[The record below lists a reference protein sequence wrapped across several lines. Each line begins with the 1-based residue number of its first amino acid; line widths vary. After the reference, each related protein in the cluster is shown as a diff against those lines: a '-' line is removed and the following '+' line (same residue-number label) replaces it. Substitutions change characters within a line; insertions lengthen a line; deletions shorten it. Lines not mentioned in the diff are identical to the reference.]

1 MSYNLACAELEDI
14 PDSNI
19 EELSQSQSVVSDPD
33 LDFVPP
39 SSSSLNDLT
48 GSSNSDG
55 TQSDNNQ
62 VCGHIFRHYLFPLS
76 RVVPIQVSV
85 IIRCNA
91 EARYRN
97 RYRHSA
103 EAIY

>member
-33 LDFVPP
+33 SDFVPP
-39 SSSSLNDLT
+39 SSSSFDDLT

-62 VCGHIFRHYLFPLS
+62 VCGHI
-76 RVVPIQVSV
+76 VK
-85 IIRCNA
+85 
-91 EARYRN
+91 
-97 RYRHSA
+97 
-103 EAIY
+103 